1 MVKTEGKEEKVKK
14 KYWLMLSEVCLTK
27 ATALGLLCVVVFYTY
42 PGGIIFVIDIVSS
55 IIT

>member
-1 MVKTEGKEEKVKK
+1 
-14 KYWLMLSEVCLTK
+14 MLSEVCLTK